1 MDFVPDHELVGV
13 GVRVRYVCGGMQSKL
28 GSSALVAAA
37 ACGLILGAC
46 KGKEPGPSS
55 GEVQASAPASA
66 GSGSHKGDKACCK
79 GLNDC
84 KGKGGCAVAG
94 KHDCAGKNDC
104 KGQGGCNMRC

>member
-1 MDFVPDHELVGV
+1 MRGKNVVVGDPAS
-13 GVRVRYVCGGMQSKL
+13 GCYRAGGMQAKV
-28 GSSALVAAA
+28 GGSALVAAA

-46 KGKEPGPSS
+46 KGQAPAPS
-55 GEVQASAPASA
+55 GEVQAATAPASA

>member
-1 MDFVPDHELVGV
+1 MDFRANLNLIGALLAL
-13 GVRVRYVCGGMQSKL
+13 RYVSGGMQSKL
-28 GSSALVAAA
+28 GGSALVAAA

-46 KGKEPGPSS
+46 KEKAPSSS

-66 GSGSHKGDKACCK
+66 ASGSHKGDKACCK